1 MSPEEYFLTKEG
13 LKKIKK
19 EYEDL
24 YQEREKMIKEGV
36 PPTLESEEINPDY
49 ISFKEKLEMI
59 EKRMDYLGE
68 IIEKAK
74 IIRKPSKSKR
84 GMVDIGSKVLVEENG
99 KLFLFEIVDTI
110 EANPNEGKISIH
122 SPVGKALLGKKIGDI
137 VLVSSR
143 PKKAYK
149 IKKISY

>member
-1 MSPEEYFLTKEG
+1 MPSDGYFLTKEG
-13 LKKIKK
+13 LKKIKE
-19 EYEDL
+19 EYSNL
-24 YQEREKMIKEGV
+24 YQERERMIKEGV

-59 EKRMDYLGE
+59 EKRMEYLGE

-74 IIRKPSKSKR
+74 IIRKPSKKKR
-84 GMVDIGSKVLVEENG
+84 GMVDLGSKVLVEENG

-110 EANPNEGKISIH
+110 EADPSEGKISIH
-122 SPVGKALLGKKIGDI
+122 SPVGKALLGRKIGDI
-137 VLVSSR
+137 VLVSSQ
-143 PKKAYK
+143 PKKVYK